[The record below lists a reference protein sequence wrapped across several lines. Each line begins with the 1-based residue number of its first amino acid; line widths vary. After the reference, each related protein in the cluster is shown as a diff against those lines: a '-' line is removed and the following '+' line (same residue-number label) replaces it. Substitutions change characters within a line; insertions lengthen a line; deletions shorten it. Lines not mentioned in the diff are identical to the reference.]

1 MRLRWHGTKPAI
13 TPHDSSVATPI
24 PSSPDTESKEAL
36 PHHEPKSVSLTEQ
49 GDLEKGTAPLP
60 PPPLAPAPIP
70 SDVENDPSAY
80 TAEEEEIWYPEGGL
94 KAYLVV
100 LGGWCGMIGGFS
112 LMNSVGV
119 IQAFLQEN
127 QLRDYSASTVGWI
140 FSIYLFFIFGT
151 SLQIGPVFD
160 AHGPF
165 WLLLVGSIIMVVMFM
180 ALAECTR
187 MYLGKCR

>member
-1 MRLRWHGTKPAI
+1 MKLPWHGTKPAI
-13 TPHDSSVATPI
+13 SDDIHSSDVSPL
-24 PSSPDTESKEAL
+24 PSSKCESKDTLSEHDASTQQKAL
-36 PHHEPKSVSLTEQ
+36 
-49 GDLEKGTAPLP
+49 GDDEKGTTPLP
-60 PPPLAPAPIP
+60 PPPLAPGPLP
-70 SDVENDPSAY
+70 SNIENSPLAH
-80 TAEEEEIWYPEGGL
+80 TAEEEEIWYPEGGV

-100 LGGWCGMIGGFS
+100 FGGWCGMIGGFS

-119 IQAFLQEN
+119 MQAYLSEN
-127 QLRDYSASTVGWI
+127 QLRDYSASTIGWI

-165 WLLLVGSIIMVVMFM
+165 WLLLAGSIIMVVMFM

-187 MYLGKCR
+187 M